1 MRKLS
6 YSYFLPGEETTV
18 DLSLTYW
25 LWVSI
30 LKVSGGDIFES
41 IKCPVSSERKDEMC
55 YFGAV
60 LICFTIK
67 SNK

>member
-6 YSYFLPGEETTV
+6 NAHFLPEEEANV
-18 DLSLTYW
+18 DLSHTYW

-41 IKCPVSSERKDEMC
+41 IKHPVSSERKDEMC
-55 YFGAV
+55 
-60 LICFTIK
+60 
-67 SNK
+67 